1 MMETSELLSVKLN
14 DENGDHIGQACI
26 YENEGNFVLYWNDGL
41 VNEWSETFAS
51 FHLALARLSVLHYAV
66 SVGEFFKNDP
76 HEFALE
82 TGDFLKSQILEMK

>member
-1 MMETSELLSVKLN
+1 MMKTTELVVVKLN
-14 DENGDHIGQACI
+14 DAIGDQVGSACI
-26 YENEGNFVLYWNDGL
+26 YESEGNFVLYWNDGF

-66 SVGEFFKNDP
+66 GVGEFFKNNP